1 MLEDI
6 IELAKK
12 CGNVIKQGEAEHIE
26 TKNNDRHNLV
36 TEYDVKIENIL
47 QQNLLKILPEAA
59 FLGEEGNQTCNK
71 NGYCFICDP
80 IDGTSN
86 FINGVKH
93 SCVSIAL
100 LKDGTPI
107 LGVIYDPYLDE
118 IFWAEKGHGA
128 FCNGRLIKTSSEEPQ
143 DSLIVFG
150 TAPYNRSLSTKTW
163 EFAAK
168 SFAAAL
174 DLRRSGSAALD
185 LAGVAFVPAL
195 LVFVNLMRLDVTQQT
210 AVELS
215 GAIRF
220 FAGMGMTLGL
230 VAVMVAIGVAVPA
243 YRAMR
248 LQPVETLH
256 DE

>member
-86 FINGVKH
+86 FIKGVKH

-118 IFWAEKGHGA
+118 IFWAEKGQGA

-185 LAGVAFVPAL
+185 LAGVAAGRFGM
-195 LVFVNLMRLDVTQQT
+195 FWEF
-210 AVELS
+210 ELQPWD
-215 GAIRF
+215 
-220 FAGMGMTLGL
+220 FAAGVLIIEEAGGTVMTLEGDKIQNYF
-230 VAVMVAIGVAVPA
+230 AKTSIA
-243 YRAMR
+243 AMANHKFDK
-248 LQPVETLH
+248 LLKP
-256 DE
+256 

>member
-36 TEYDVKIENIL
+36 TEYDVKIENML

-86 FINGVKH
+86 FIKGVKH

-118 IFWAEKGHGA
+118 IFWAEKGQGA

-185 LAGVAFVPAL
+185 LAGVAAGRFGM
-195 LVFVNLMRLDVTQQT
+195 FWEF
-210 AVELS
+210 ELQPWD
-215 GAIRF
+215 
-220 FAGMGMTLGL
+220 FAAGVLIIEEAGGTVMTLEGDKIKNYF
-230 VAVMVAIGVAVPA
+230 AKTSIA
-243 YRAMR
+243 AMANHKFDK
-248 LQPVETLH
+248 LLKP
-256 DE
+256 